1 MHGLG
6 RRVDAVYDAAVSVGK
21 RGTRSARMSSGATV
35 EGAMTA
41 LQLALALAVAGEFG
55 FLVGYIASERRV
67 MRRVDRRLR
76 RRGIDQLRERL
87 LPSVQFKDRPL
98 EPRVF
103 DDREP
108 TRATD

>member
-1 MHGLG
+1 
-6 RRVDAVYDAAVSVGK
+6 
-21 RGTRSARMSSGATV
+21 
-35 EGAMTA
+35 MTA

-108 TRATD
+108 TRATDDLRVPASQVSWPSIAYPRTAAAAGALRGD